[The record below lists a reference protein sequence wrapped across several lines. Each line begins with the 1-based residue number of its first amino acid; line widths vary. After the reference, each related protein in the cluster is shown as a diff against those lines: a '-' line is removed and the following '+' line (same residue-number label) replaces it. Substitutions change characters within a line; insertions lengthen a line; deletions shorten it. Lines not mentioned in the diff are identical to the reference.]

1 VDVSRKNTKFGESG
15 IGLAVVQSLVMNH
28 KGTIDVESNPGEGT
42 TFTIALP
49 TKAGLEENS

>member
-1 VDVSRKNTKFGESG
+1 
-15 IGLAVVQSLVMNH
+15 MNH